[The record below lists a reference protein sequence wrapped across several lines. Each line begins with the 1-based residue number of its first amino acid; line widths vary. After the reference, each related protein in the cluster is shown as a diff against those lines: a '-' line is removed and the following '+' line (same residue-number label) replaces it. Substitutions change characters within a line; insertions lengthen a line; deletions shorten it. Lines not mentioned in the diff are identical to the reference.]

1 MALDI
6 WLVSLEC
13 RRKEKNWSQLA
24 IVRRCFLR
32 VGQIYTLVASLMLTS
47 LALILHVPMLSE
59 DGAGHVLWKVSG
71 TIYFGSRLLMASFSK
86 GRMEFL
92 AVRTD

>member
-1 MALDI
+1 
-6 WLVSLEC
+6 
-13 RRKEKNWSQLA
+13 
-24 IVRRCFLR
+24 
-32 VGQIYTLVASLMLTS
+32 MLTS
-47 LALILHVPMLSE
+47 LALILHVPMMSE

-86 GRMEFL
+86 EKMEFL